1 MDSTAVVERFIRE
14 AWVGADA
21 EALTE
26 TVSSENV
33 KEVFVL
39 FNSAFADVE
48 LNELGPVFS
57 NADGSMVAFY
67 GEMHLR
73 QTADFLHVSAIGGQA
88 DVGFTGILGV
98 EAERINRMWVEMDFA
113 SLYAREPQAPAP

>member
-21 EALTE
+21 EALAE
-26 TVSSENV
+26 TVSSDNV
-33 KEVFVL
+33 KEIFVL
-39 FNSAFADVE
+39 FNSVFTDVE

-73 QTADFLHVSAIGGQA
+73 QIADFLHVSAIGGQA

-98 EAERINRMWVEMDFA
+98 EAERITQMWVEMDFA
-113 SLYAREPQAPAP
+113 SLYAR